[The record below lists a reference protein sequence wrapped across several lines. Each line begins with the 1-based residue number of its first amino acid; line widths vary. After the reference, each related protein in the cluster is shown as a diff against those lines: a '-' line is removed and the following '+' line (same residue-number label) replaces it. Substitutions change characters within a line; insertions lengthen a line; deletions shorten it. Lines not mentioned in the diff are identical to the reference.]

1 MDVHC
6 NRFNLTALSE
16 NLDPIRIHVFAEL
29 SREELAQISRE
40 SQRKLYKKSEI
51 VFREGSIPRYLYAVL
66 HGKIKVSQLGNDGRE
81 QIVHLIKSGD
91 IMAHRAI
98 CAEDV
103 FSGSAIAM
111 EDSSVLL
118 IPKLLF
124 LRLIGSNAK
133 LGLRVLQLLAE
144 ELKDAELKITQMAQS
159 SVKTRLAHTLLEL
172 IRNYGFKSDRLTLNI
187 SITRENL
194 AAMAGTS
201 RESVTRILHE
211 FQESGIIKLKGRQI
225 QIPGEERVKKFIR
238 ESSW

>member
-1 MDVHC
+1 
-6 NRFNLTALSE
+6 
-16 NLDPIRIHVFAEL
+16 
-29 SREELAQISRE
+29 
-40 SQRKLYKKSEI
+40 
-51 VFREGSIPRYLYAVL
+51 
-66 HGKIKVSQLGNDGRE
+66 
-81 QIVHLIKSGD
+81 
-91 IMAHRAI
+91 MAHRAI